1 MPGKIVIIGTGV
13 MGGALLKVLAAQGP
27 EQVTHLV
34 AVDIDEIRLEAL
46 HLELGVATS
55 TSAQAAVVDAE
66 IVVLAVKPWV
76 VPAVLTEIRVT
87 LPPEATLI
95 SIAAGVRLAVLEEFL
110 SPQTPV
116 VRGMPNTPALI
127 GAGITA
133 LALGSS
139 ATEKHLELAST
150 VLGQLGSVVTVSE
163 NSLDAVTGL
172 SGSGP
177 AYVYLFIEA
186 LIDAGVREGLSRH
199 IARKLALETV
209 IGSARLVRETGEH
222 PAKLKDAVTTPG
234 GTTIAALAALE
245 SGGFRGLV
253 FDAVH
258 CATEVSRQLGK
269 GD

>member
-1 MPGKIVIIGTGV
+1 MPGKIVVIGTGV
-13 MGGALLKVLAAQGP
+13 MGGALLKGLAAQGS
-27 EQVTHLV
+27 EQAARLV
-34 AVDIDEIRLEAL
+34 AVDIDEVRLKAL
-46 HLELGVATS
+46 HLELGIATD
-55 TSAQAAVVDAE
+55 TSAQAAVADAE
-66 IVVLAVKPWV
+66 VVVLAVKPWV
-76 VPAVLTEIRVT
+76 IPTVLTEIRAT

-95 SIAAGVRLAVLEEFL
+95 SIAAGVRLATLEEFL
-110 SPQTPV
+110 PPQTPV

-133 LALGSS
+133 LAHGSS
-139 ATEKHLELAST
+139 ATEKHLQLASK
-150 VLGQLGSVVTVSE
+150 VLGQLGSVVAVPE

-186 LIDAGVREGLSRH
+186 LIDAGVREGLSRDV
-199 IARKLALETV
+199 ARKLTLETV
-209 IGSARLVRETGEH
+209 IGSARLVKESGGH
-222 PAKLKDAVTTPG
+222 PAQLKDAVTTPG

-258 CATEVSRQLGK
+258 RATEVSRLLGK